1 MYILSNLC
9 VRHVGVTYSAAVAD
23 LLVESVCDVTE
34 VTDESEDEEE
44 DDDDDDDFL
53 ALLDAVGLS
62 LNFELLGR
70 GDFALSFSLGG
81 CSGSEYIMY
90 SASSCLLLDLSLKKI
105 NKICVLSEGTERG
118 TSYLWHQP
126 SVNKFLTPNRFEIYW
141 ELSALCEW
149 AHNNKTLIYICKFN

>member
-9 VRHVGVTYSAAVAD
+9 VRHLGITYSAAIAD

-34 VTDESEDEEE
+34 VTDESDDEDEEE
-44 DDDDDDDFL
+44 DDDDDDFL
-53 ALLDAVGLS
+53 SLLDAVGLS

-105 NKICVLSEGTERG
+105 TKICGLSKGTDRR

-126 SVNKFLTPNRFEIYW
+126 SAKNFSTHSRFQNLLGI
-141 ELSALCEW
+141 
-149 AHNNKTLIYICKFN
+149 ICSL

>member
-1 MYILSNLC
+1 MCETCRYI
-9 VRHVGVTYSAAVAD
+9 TYSEAVAD

-34 VTDESEDEEE
+34 VTDESDDEDEEE

-53 ALLDAVGLS
+53 SLLDAAGLS

-105 NKICVLSEGTERG
+105 NKIRVLSEGT
-118 TSYLWHQP
+118 
-126 SVNKFLTPNRFEIYW
+126 
-141 ELSALCEW
+141 
-149 AHNNKTLIYICKFN
+149 

>member
-1 MYILSNLC
+1 MCETCRYI
-9 VRHVGVTYSAAVAD
+9 TYSAAVAD

-34 VTDESEDEEE
+34 VTDESEDEDEEE
-44 DDDDDDDFL
+44 DDDEDDDFL
-53 ALLDAVGLS
+53 SLLDAVGLS

-90 SASSCLLLDLSLKKI
+90 SASSCLLLGLSL
-105 NKICVLSEGTERG
+105 KICVLSEGTERG

-126 SVNKFLTPNRFEIYW
+126 SVNDFSTLSRFQNLLGI
-141 ELSALCEW
+141 
-149 AHNNKTLIYICKFN
+149 ICPL